1 MALARKIARNS
12 APEANVKA
20 VFAKGLLNA
29 VISIL
34 GASVIIFVISRLS
47 GDPVTLMLP
56 MEAPQSAIDALKQE
70 LGLDRPLW
78 EQYFLFLWK
87 AIQGDFGQSYR
98 WQMPAL
104 TLVFERLPAT
114 IYLALAAFAFS
125 VALAIPLG
133 VLSAVYRGSW
143 LDQIGRIIA
152 MLGQAVPSFWV
163 GLVLILVFAVTLQ
176 WLPAFG
182 ADGVQHVILPAIA
195 LGWYPVAAQTRIIRS
210 GMLEVLDSDYIRM
223 GRSVGTPERL
233 LVWKYAFRNALLP
246 LVTIMGVYFASMLSG
261 AFVVETVFA
270 WPGLGRTVV
279 EAVFARDYPVVQ
291 AGVLVTSILFVLSNF
306 LVDLSYS
313 VIDPRIRL

>member
-1 MALARKIARNS
+1 MKTII
-12 APEANVKA
+12 
-20 VFAKGLLNA
+20 AKGLGNA
-29 VISIL
+29 LISIL
-34 GASVIIFVISRLS
+34 GASLIIFVISRLS
-47 GDPVTLMLP
+47 GDPVSLMLP
-56 MEAPQSAIDALKQE
+56 MDAPQSAITALKQE
-70 LGLDRPLW
+70 LGLDRPMW
-78 EQYFLFLWK
+78 EQYLLFLWK

-114 IYLALAAFAFS
+114 IALASAAFAFS
-125 VALAIPLG
+125 LMLAIPLG

-143 LDQIGRIIA
+143 IDQIGRIIA
-152 MLGQAVPSFWV
+152 MLGQAVPPFWV
-163 GLVLILVFAVTLQ
+163 GLILILVFAVGLQ

-182 ADGVQHVILPAIA
+182 AGGVQHVILPAIA

-223 GRSVGTPERL
+223 GRAVGTPERL
-233 LVWKYAFRNALLP
+233 LIWKYAFRNALLP

-279 EAVFARDYPVVQ
+279 EAVFSRDYPVVQ
-291 AGVLVTSILFVLSNF
+291 AGVLITSILFVLSNF

-313 VIDPRIRL
+313 LIDPRIRL

>member
-1 MALARKIARNS
+1 M
-12 APEANVKA
+12 KA

-29 VISIL
+29 LLSVL

-47 GDPVTLMLP
+47 GDPVALMLP
-56 MEAPQSAIDALKQE
+56 MDAPQSAIIALRQD
-70 LGLDRPLW
+70 LGLDRPIW
-78 EQYFLFLWK
+78 EQFLLFLWK
-87 AIQGDFGQSYR
+87 ALQGDFGQSYR

-104 TLVFERLPAT
+104 ALVFERLPAT
-114 IYLALAAFAFS
+114 IFLATAAFAFS
-125 VALAIPLG
+125 LALAIPLG
-133 VLSAVYRGSW
+133 VLSAVRRGSW
-143 LDQIGRIIA
+143 VDQIGRIIA

-163 GLVLILVFAVTLQ
+163 GLILILVFAVTLH

-182 ADGVQHVILPAIA
+182 ADGIQHVILPAIA

-233 LVWKYAFRNALLP
+233 LIWKYAFRNALLP
-246 LVTIMGVYFASMLSG
+246 LVTIMGAYFASMLSG

-291 AGVLVTSILFVLSNF
+291 AGVLVTSISFVLSNF
-306 LVDLSYS
+306 LVDLSYGL
-313 VIDPRIRL
+313 IDPRIRL